1 MAGNAGWSVNATW
14 FKMARQT
21 LLMLKGASAKD
32 RAKGAKT
39 SMRLALKLAFA
50 LRGSMA
56 AVVVSAVLV
65 AGQARPFPGPDVQ
78 QIYQRLLP
86 QIEKISAF
94 DHHAHPGFADDP
106 DVDAMAAPPN
116 ASEALRTR
124 DDNLELVSAAKALF
138 GYPFSDLSP
147 EHSKWLVNKKAE
159 LKKQYPGP
167 AYFNRILDEINTESS
182 VANRAMMADY
192 LDPKR
197 FPWVFFSDA
206 FMWPFNN
213 ERETARNPDEGV
225 FIPLQEK
232 MLHRWMQQEHVDK
245 LPAGFGDYLKFVSQ
259 VLEDNQKH
267 GGIAQ
272 KFEVAYFRPTTFG
285 DPTRAQAEEIY
296 ARYIAG
302 GVPGEKEYRTFQDYI
317 FRYLILEGGRLHL
330 PVHIH
335 TAIGIGDY
343 FNLSQS
349 NIMNLESVLRDPR
362 YASTT
367 FVMIHGGYPLERQA
381 IWLAAMKNV
390 YLDSSFGELAQY
402 PSAFKET
409 LKMWLETF
417 PDKITFGTDCFPYN
431 DVLGAEE
438 SYWLGAESSR
448 TALASALA
456 EMISEGEITETRAM
470 ELARGYLHDNAVKL
484 YEGKVQ

>member
-1 MAGNAGWSVNATW
+1 MNVPIRLSWG
-14 FKMARQT
+14 
-21 LLMLKGASAKD
+21 
-32 RAKGAKT
+32 
-39 SMRLALKLAFA
+39 LALVGVL
-50 LRGSMA
+50 
-56 AVVVSAVLV
+56 VVSVSNCALS
-65 AGQARPFPGPDVQ
+65 QARPFPGPDVQ

-86 QIEKISAF
+86 QIEKIPAF

-124 DDNLELVSAAKALF
+124 DDNPELAAAAKALF
-138 GYPFSDLSP
+138 GYPYADLSP
-147 EHSKWLVNKKAE
+147 EHSKWLLDKKE
-159 LKKQYPGP
+159 QVKKQNPGP
-167 AYFNRILDEINTESS
+167 AYFNAILDKINIESS
-182 VANRAMMADY
+182 VANRAMMPDY
-192 LDPKR
+192 LDAKR
-197 FPWVFFSDA
+197 FPWVFFADS

-225 FIPLQEK
+225 FLPLQEK
-232 MLHRWMQQEHVDK
+232 MLHRWMQQVNVSK
-245 LPAGFGDYLKFVSQ
+245 LPASFGDYLKLISR
-259 VLEDNQKH
+259 VLEDNEER
-267 GGIAQ
+267 GGIAM

-285 DPTRAQAEEIY
+285 DPARQQVEEIFG
-296 ARYIAG
+296 RYVSG
-302 GVPGEKEYRTFQDYI
+302 GIPSEKEYRTFQDYI
-317 FRYLILEGGRLHL
+317 FRHLILEGGRLHL

-362 YASTT
+362 YAATT

-417 PDKITFGTDCFPYN
+417 PDKITFGTDSFPYN
-431 DVLGAEE
+431 QVLGAEE

-448 TALASALA
+448 MALAAALA
-456 EMISEGEITETRAM
+456 EMISEGEINESRAL
-470 ELARGYLHDNAVKL
+470 ELAHAYLHDTAVKL
-484 YEGKVQ
+484 YEGRVH